1 MRRSGFSLIMVLIVL
16 MVGSAFVFTAL
27 YMVENFHSSSSRSVR
42 RMELYSLAMSELEGA
57 KGWLGQETESKPYP
71 LGEYN
76 DKYVSAWDEKPADDV
91 PFDSLVALE
100 NGIPMV
106 RDRISGIFTS
116 RTVIYDL
123 VYKSNLGYVK
133 GVPQGEEGVSHK
145 VFEGES
151 ESEVNYYGSQGPE
164 RLVYLIRTTVSDDQ
178 GRSVT
183 LEQTVSRSNIQ

>member
-1 MRRSGFSLIMVLIVL
+1 MVLIVL

-71 LGEYN
+71 VGKYN
-76 DKYVSAWDEKPADDV
+76 DKYVPAWDEKPADGV
-91 PFDSLVALE
+91 PFDSLVVLK
-100 NGIPMV
+100 NGSPVV
-106 RDRISGIFTS
+106 RDRTSGIFTS

-133 GVPQGEEGVSHK
+133 VVPQGEEGVFYGD
-145 VFEGES
+145 VGGES
-151 ESEVNYYGSQGPE
+151 EKEENYKGEEISNL
-164 RLVYLIRTTVSDDQ
+164 LVYLIRTTVSDDQ
-178 GRSVT
+178 GRSIT
-183 LEQTVSRSNIQ
+183 LEQRILKLK

>member
-57 KGWLGQETESKPYP
+57 KGWLGQETGAKPYP
-71 LGEYN
+71 VGKYN
-76 DKYVSAWDEKPADDV
+76 DEYVPAWDEKPTDGV

-100 NGIPMV
+100 NGNPMF
-106 RDRISGIFTS
+106 RDRTSGIFTS

-123 VYKSNLGYVK
+123 VYKSNLAYVK
-133 GVPQGEEGVSHK
+133 GLPQGEEGVFYGD
-145 VFEGES
+145 VDGES
-151 ESEVNYYGSQGPE
+151 GKEENYKGEESSNL
-164 RLVYLIRTTVSDDQ
+164 LVYLIRTTVSDDL
-178 GRSVT
+178 GRSIT
-183 LEQTVSRSNIQ
+183 LEQRIPKLK